1 MSKKIKANW
10 MVISVAK
17 NCRRDHMQPDSNK
30 VNYPLLSKH
39 NAILSNMIET
49 SLTNI
54 QDIIQI
60 FWQEPRKTWRIFK
73 KKQ

>member
-1 MSKKIKANW
+1 

-30 VNYPLLSKH
+30 VNYPLLLKH
-39 NAILSNMIET
+39 NAILSNKIET

-60 FWQEPRKTWRIFK
+60 F
-73 KKQ
+73 

>member
-1 MSKKIKANW
+1 

-17 NCRRDHMQPDSNK
+17 NNRRDHMQPDSNK

-49 SLTNI
+49 SLAT
-54 QDIIQI
+54 
-60 FWQEPRKTWRIFK
+60 FK
-73 KKQ
+73 I